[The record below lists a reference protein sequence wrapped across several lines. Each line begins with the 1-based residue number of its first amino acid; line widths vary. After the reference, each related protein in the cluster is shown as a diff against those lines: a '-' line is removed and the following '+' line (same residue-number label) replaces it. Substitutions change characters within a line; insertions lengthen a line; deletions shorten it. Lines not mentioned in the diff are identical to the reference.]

1 MALLVVLLVGV
12 LAWLLIAPGLRF
24 LPQFSTLLATPKIER
39 SPISFFSGR
48 SYLTGTFNDREVVVR
63 MQMKRGKH
71 QLGYL
76 VIALRTAGVST
87 LDNNGIEARIRDDRG
102 QRALYSIA
110 RHDLILK
117 VEEGWLKALWRP
129 VGFTIFPGRFA
140 PEKWRE
146 VLDSMQAVASALDAS
161 SRETGPAS

>member
-1 MALLVVLLVGV
+1 MAVLVVLLVAV
-12 LAWLLIAPGLRF
+12 LAWLFIAPGQLF
-24 LPQFSTLLATPKIER
+24 LPQFSALLATPKIDR
-39 SPISFFSGR
+39 SPVSVFSGR
-48 SYLTGTFNDREVVVR
+48 SYLTGTFNGREVVVR
-63 MQMKRGKH
+63 VQLKRGEY
-71 QLGYL
+71 QGYL
-76 VIALRTAGVST
+76 VIALRTAGSST
-87 LDNNGIEARIRDDRG
+87 LDNNGIEARVRDDRG

-146 VLDSMQAVASALDAS
+146 VLDSMQAVASSLDAS
-161 SRETGPAS
+161 SPETGPAS